1 METKFY
7 RVLEQSQSNQIR
19 IGAPFYG
26 TDMNVIVDN
35 VVKSYEK
42 ENSWCGG
49 FLAAC
54 EKYYQRIAIVDSETL
69 QIVRVIYSKK

>member
-1 METKFY
+1 MKTNFY
-7 RVLEQSQSNQIR
+7 RVLEQNQSNQIR

-26 TDMNVIVDN
+26 TDLDAIVSN

-54 EKYYQRIAIVDSETL
+54 KKYYQRIAIVDAESL
-69 QIVRVIYSKK
+69 QIARVIYAKK